1 MAEPPSEGFSPSTV
15 AIRLLSGGVMVV
27 TWTLAESTATGIGR
41 VSREHRSGTG
51 TVDVAAGDHWTLVA
65 AAAAGARDC
74 ARTSS
79 FWRGRRTRLRNPSTP
94 RGTRAFTASVAL
106 STAVVIG
113 QRR

>member
-1 MAEPPSEGFSPSTV
+1 MAESSSEGIPPSTGAFRLPSGSV
-15 AIRLLSGGVMVV
+15 VVV
-27 TWTLAESTATGIGR
+27 TWMLAESTAAGIGR

-65 AAAAGARDC
+65 AGARDR

-79 FWRGRRTRLRNPSTP
+79 FWRGRRTRFRNPSAP
-94 RGTRAFTASVAL
+94 SGTRAFTASVAL
-106 STAVVIG
+106 STAIVVG